1 MSFALR
7 SLGESADY
15 FDNTVEFKGP
25 EGAGVHAID

>member
-7 SLGESADY
+7 SLRESADHL
-15 FDNTVEFKGP
+15 DNAVEFKGP